1 LTLNRV
7 AVTGNRADSGAGI
20 FGFGGLLTIADSTVS
35 DNQARGDGGG
45 LYLYSPDITSG
56 NTTNITNTTVSGNRA
71 MEGFGGGIIA
81 SVDADVNVESST
93 IVSNTSPHP
102 GGGIFATGFGTVN
115 VKNMIVSDNT
125 TRDCDLSNGTITS
138 QGHNIS
144 SDGSCGF
151 TQPTDQQNTDP
162 LLGPLQD
169 NGGPTATHTLLA
181 GSPARD
187 SGSSDQAEDQR
198 GKARPQDGDG
208 DGTATDDIGALER
221 GTVPAPPNAAPTITP
236 LNPDPGSE
244 IRDRTPQIRAKVTD
258 DETNLRAKN
267 IKLFVDDKRKSAFSY
282 DRSNDKLAFTIKAK
296 LEAGRRHTVEIEAT
310 DGQLATTKSWGFK
323 VKRTN

>member
-1 LTLNRV
+1 
-7 AVTGNRADSGAGI
+7 
-20 FGFGGLLTIADSTVS
+20 
-35 DNQARGDGGG
+35 
-45 LYLYSPDITSG
+45 
-56 NTTNITNTTVSGNRA
+56 

-198 GKARPQDGDG
+198 GKARPR
-208 DGTATDDIGALER
+208 TATATAR
-221 GTVPAPPNAAPTITP
+221 PP
-236 LNPDPGSE
+236 
-244 IRDRTPQIRAKVTD
+244 
-258 DETNLRAKN
+258 
-267 IKLFVDDKRKSAFSY
+267 
-282 DRSNDKLAFTIKAK
+282 
-296 LEAGRRHTVEIEAT
+296 
-310 DGQLATTKSWGFK
+310 TT
-323 VKRTN
+323 